1 MTRGRRQLH
10 RRRRGYVLLV
20 ALGLL
25 VLSATLLVSIGRA
38 AVDHALRARRA
49 EAELQRR
56 WSVVSARVAVLA
68 GADETLTR
76 LEQEFHRPLPVYR
89 TTVRLGDETLELVL
103 SDEQAKANVN
113 ALIASAAGKSGA
125 ETRVREA
132 VAGSGLTNAVLMR
145 PSMLPTDR
153 PGGLPRSVD
162 GFGQIFDRVG
172 PQQLAGLGEAAP
184 VNVLTCWGDGAI
196 NVMRASRGSLALAA
210 GGQINEVAIGRLIK
224 ARDAAYAPPEQAR
237 MSLSPQRTDQPVS
250 RSGDAVTSLL
260 SRARIDAAARGRVA
274 MTSRST
280 CHSLWVIATSPS
292 GRRTHSL
299 FVLDASIAGERQ
311 VRSFAW

>member
-1 MTRGRRQLH
+1 
-10 RRRRGYVLLV
+10 VLLV

-76 LEQEFHRPLPVYR
+76 LEQEVHRPLPVYR
-89 TTVRLGDETLELVL
+89 TTVRLGDETLELIL

-113 ALIASAAGKSGA
+113 ALIGSAGRGDA
-125 ETRVREA
+125 ETRLREA
-132 VAGSGLTNAVLMR
+132 IAGSGLTNAV
-145 PSMLPTDR
+145 MLR
-153 PGGLPRSVD
+153 PGMAPPPDRSGGLARFVD
-162 GFGQIFDRVG
+162 GFGQMFDRVA
-172 PQQLAGLGEAAP
+172 PQQLTGVGERSPA
-184 VNVLTCWGDGAI
+184 NVLTCWGDGAI
-196 NVMRASRGSLALAA
+196 NVVRASRPSLALAA
-210 GGQINEVAIGRLIK
+210 GGQINEVAIGRLMK

-237 MSLSPQRTDQPVS
+237 MSLAPRRANDEGDGQPVS
-250 RSGDAVTSLL
+250 RSGDAVSSLL
-260 SRARIDAAARGRVA
+260 SRARIDGAVRGRVA
-274 MTSRST
+274 MTGRST
-280 CHSLWVIATSPS
+280 CHSLWVIATSPT
-292 GRRTHSL
+292 GRRQYSL
-299 FVLDASIAGERQ
+299 FVLDESVGGERQ